1 MRRNLVQHKII
12 FPCYA
17 LHCQK
22 LGNISK
28 CFESKMQNS
37 LGPLNY
43 TNLAENKF
51 HDEQKYSTS
60 DGSFFEE
67 KLASQ
72 CV

>member
-1 MRRNLVQHKII
+1 MLCIVKNLET
-12 FPCYA
+12 FLNA
-17 LHCQK
+17 LK
-22 LGNISK
+22 AK
-28 CFESKMQNS
+28 CRTHY
-37 LGPLNY
+37 GPLNY